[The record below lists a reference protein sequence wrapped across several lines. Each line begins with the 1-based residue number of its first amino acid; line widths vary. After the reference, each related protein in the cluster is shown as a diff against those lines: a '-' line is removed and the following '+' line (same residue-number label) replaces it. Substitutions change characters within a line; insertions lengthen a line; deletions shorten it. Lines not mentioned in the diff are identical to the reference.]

1 MVHSYLKITVSGD
14 DGDFFLD
21 TYVKNLKEKNFI
33 NDNFMYHY
41 NVHFSPSIH
50 MIL

>member
-14 DGDFFLD
+14 DCDFFLD

-33 NDNFMYHY
+33 NVENANITFDDGK
-41 NVHFSPSIH
+41 
-50 MIL
+50 